1 MAGAQGGAHHGRM
14 NEKRDRSLDHS
25 QDSPEVSPQAR
36 NPSGNTSTAQG
47 ETQRPVPRMPHERDE
62 SADQQA
68 QRLPAADR
76 VGKQAHADLADGLAD
91 TSRSVE
97 TDQTYHRLLEGAAD
111 GEKDE
116 ARQGPRPGRGAK
128 GRR

>member
-1 MAGAQGGAHHGRM
+1 M
-14 NEKRDRSLDHS
+14 NDRRDRSLDHT
-25 QDSPEVSPQAR
+25 QDSPRTSPQAR
-36 NPSGNTSTAQG
+36 NPTGNTSTAQG

-68 QRLPAADR
+68 QRHPAAER
-76 VGKQAHADLADGLAD
+76 MGRLAHDDVAHGVAD

-97 TDQTYHRLLEGAAD
+97 TDQTYHRLREGAPD

-116 ARQGPRPGRGAK
+116 ARQGPRPGQGTA